1 MLTAAIMTLTGLVQL
16 VPAVRS
22 RWPRLHRWSGRVFLA
37 LAALLALGGLWLV
50 WVRGS
55 YLTLTGA
62 ISISMDGGRTWSPR
76 IPTIVN
82 SPHGPIQLRDGRL
95 LYAGKQLWTKER
107 KIGVGVSSDDG
118 LTWQWLAEIPAR
130 QGDNV
135 SSYHELHAVEAANGT
150 IVAQIR
156 NHNDADKGATLQTE
170 STDGGRTWSAPH
182 PICYGFPSHL
192 LRLRDGRLLMSLAI
206 AGRRME
212 TGRES
217 APTTARRGVTKG

>member
-1 MLTAAIMTLTGLVQL
+1 VLK
-16 VPAVRS
+16 
-22 RWPRLHRWSGRVFLA
+22 
-37 LAALLALGGLWLV
+37 
-50 WVRGS
+50 
-55 YLTLTGA
+55 Y
-62 ISISMDGGRTWSPR
+62 
-76 IPTIVN
+76 
-82 SPHGPIQLRDGRL
+82 IQ
-95 LYAGKQLWTKER
+95 KW
-107 KIGVGVSSDDG
+107 

-192 LRLRDGRLLMSLAI
+192 LRLRDGRLLMSYGYRRPPYGNRVRISTDHGKTWGDERVISADGKDGDLGYPSTIELADGTLLTVWRA
-206 AGRRME
+206 AG
-212 TGRES
+212 ES
-217 APTTARRGVTKG
+217 PAPSHA